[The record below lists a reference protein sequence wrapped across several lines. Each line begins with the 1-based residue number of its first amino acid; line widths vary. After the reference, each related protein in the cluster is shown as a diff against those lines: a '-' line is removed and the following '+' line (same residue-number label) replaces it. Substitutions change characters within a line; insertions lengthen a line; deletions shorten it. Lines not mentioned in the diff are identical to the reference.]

1 MLSYKQFLNE
11 SKTLNIVGTIELSE
25 YLKLKKVPEKL
36 SSVEL
41 AIIVSRESSQ
51 AKLRS
56 PIFPSAL
63 FINLTDD
70 GYRDVSKDSF
80 VGHYSSI
87 GMNTLI
93 VSDTLDKANAY
104 AVYLIKKNLA
114 SGKISTF
121 VNNDTLSGLLSGK

>member
-51 AKLRS
+51 AK
-56 PIFPSAL
+56 
-63 FINLTDD
+63 
-70 GYRDVSKDSF
+70 
-80 VGHYSSI
+80 
-87 GMNTLI
+87 
-93 VSDTLDKANAY
+93 
-104 AVYLIKKNLA
+104 
-114 SGKISTF
+114 
-121 VNNDTLSGLLSGK
+121 